1 MIFMVILSKV
11 IVSMEGIGNMDDF
24 LVRAIIAGIAITIIT
39 GPLGVFLLWRRM
51 AYFGDAL
58 SHSAVLGVALGFLFS
73 ININIGILLS
83 TLTVAIL
90 LFSSQRQNKIGSDT
104 ILGILAHST
113 LSLGLI
119 LISFVDNIRIDI
131 STWLFGD
138 ILSVNWNDISLIITG
153 SIVVL
158 ALLIAIWK
166 PLLALT
172 VDEELAQVE
181 GVNSTLISAIYTLLI
196 AILVAIAMKIIGAL
210 LITSLLIIPAATAR
224 RISNSPEKMAIIA
237 SICGI
242 ISVFIGLGVSFLWD
256 TPAGPSIV
264 IAASGLFIISQSIK

>member
-1 MIFMVILSKV
+1 
-11 IVSMEGIGNMDDF
+11 MDDF
-24 LVRAIIAGIAITIIT
+24 LVRAVIAGAAVALIT
-39 GPLGVFLLWRRM
+39 GPLGVFILWRRM

-58 SHSAVLGVALGFLFS
+58 SHSAVLGVALGFLLS

-83 TLTVAIL
+83 TLSIAT
-90 LFSSQRQNKIGSDT
+90 LFFLSQRQKNIGSDT

-119 LISFVDNIRIDI
+119 LISFVDNIKIDI
-131 STWLFGD
+131 NTWLFGD
-138 ILSVNWNDISLIITG
+138 ILSVNWSDISLIVTG
-153 SIVVL
+153 SIIVL
-158 ALLIAIWK
+158 VLLITIWK

-172 VDEELAQVE
+172 VHEELAQIE

-224 RISNSPEKMAIIA
+224 KISNSPEKMAITA
-237 SICGI
+237 SISGI
-242 ISVFIGLGVSFLWD
+242 ISVFIGLGASFLWD